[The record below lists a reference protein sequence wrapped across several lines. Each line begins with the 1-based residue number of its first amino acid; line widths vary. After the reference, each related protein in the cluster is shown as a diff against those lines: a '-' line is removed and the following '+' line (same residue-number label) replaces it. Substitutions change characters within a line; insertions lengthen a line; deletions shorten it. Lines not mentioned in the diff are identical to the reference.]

1 MSRFKFKQIM
11 ANRNQVVQ
19 TLIDDLKKSEGTWTK
34 DYYESLIRPHNPF
47 TKSKYTGANL
57 SILRS
62 HMYRRGMN
70 DTRFMTF
77 NQIKEAGYRLKSNA
91 QGIPLERWIGSK
103 VEEIKDDEGLKE
115 TLIQSKASN
124 VVLAKIFYVFS
135 VEDLENYTKPLTAKL
150 TDIQRYQSVLDIA
163 NALNIKIE
171 ESKTLSNPAYLI
183 QEDKIV
189 MPPQDT
195 YKSNDL
201 FFATLLHEIVHATGA
216 KERLNRFDE
225 VPGISKQGYARE
237 ELIAEFTALQLAKSL
252 DFEFEDLESIHK
264 KSHLYLKSWIGALEN
279 DFNEFYRTA
288 KESEKVLGYIEKEL
302 EIYHQKDLKV
312 EQVNSINDSIAN
324 QEKTNHK
331 QKIKM

>member
-19 TLIDDLKKSEGTWTK
+19 TLIDDLKKSEGKWTK
-34 DYYESLIRPHNPF
+34 DYYDSLIRPHNPY

-62 HMYRRGMN
+62 HMYQRGIN

-77 NQIKEAGYRLKSNA
+77 NQINEAGYRLKSNA
-91 QGIPLERWIGSK
+91 RGIPLERWRGSK
-103 VEEIKDDEGLKE
+103 VEDIKDDEGLKE

-135 VEDLENYTKPLTAKL
+135 VEDIINYDKAPVYAL

-171 ESKTLSNPAYLI
+171 ESQMRNNPAYLI

-189 MPPQDT
+189 MPPQST

-216 KERLNRFDE
+216 SNRMNRFE
-225 VPGISKQGYARE
+225 EGRKITKQAYARE

-252 DFEFEDLESIHK
+252 DFEFEDLEVIHN
-264 KSHLYLKSWIGALEN
+264 KSHLYLKEWISVLEN
-279 DFNEFYRTA
+279 DFNEFYRVA
-288 KESEKVLGYIEKEL
+288 KETEKVLGYIEKEL
-302 EIYHQKDLKV
+302 EIYHQKDLENELDKKHIQGMDY
-312 EQVNSINDSIAN
+312 E
-324 QEKTNHK
+324 TLF
-331 QKIKM
+331 